1 MNAFFGGQPLA
12 VLVRLVIVSLLV
24 GFILSA
30 MGLHPFDI
38 VDSLVRFV
46 EHIYYMGFDAI
57 EWAFRY
63 FLLGA
68 VIVFPVWFV
77 ARLWKTMSRPSSGSS
92 PSRRDA

>member
-1 MNAFFGGQPLA
+1 MNAFFGGAPAA
-12 VLVRLVIVSLLV
+12 VLVKLVLVSLLV

-30 MGLHPFDI
+30 MGLNPLDI
-38 VDSLVRFV
+38 VNSFVRFI

-57 EWAFRY
+57 GWVFRY

-68 VIVFPVWFV
+68 VLVFPIWLVV
-77 ARLWKTMSRPSSGSS
+77 RLWKTMSKPASS